1 MNKLFG
7 LLLLALSFVSCRKEA
22 TLWYSDWVLPVAG
35 DTLDLGNLTN
45 DSTLAV
51 ENGIYV
57 LDLHRKI
64 ASINLSEY
72 IELPDT
78 TIEQKFAISFSTLN
92 VPAGSSFVN
101 SNEDHVFD
109 LDDMQLKQARV
120 KSGRIILEVF
130 SPVETTTFFE
140 IELPSVTSGSEVVKK
155 TLSVAPGTLSSPA
168 SNSMEIDLAGYVID
182 LRGSNGLE
190 FNSLP
195 SKLKVTSDPSGS
207 AVVLHST
214 DSTRFIIRMENIRL
228 DYARGY
234 FGQQKIADNYV
245 FDSKFLK
252 NQVEGLLDLSAI
264 NLQLDFVNSI
274 KVSAKANLKK
284 LKNTN
289 TDNGN
294 SVELSNSVIGNP
306 FIVQSAS
313 GNWDNLQ
320 ATEKSLTFNSG
331 NSNLESFVEN
341 LGDQTQIDYELELNP
356 WGNTSGGWDEF
367 FPQSAL
373 DVELHA
379 QMPLNIG
386 MDDLVL
392 TDVFDFAVEQD
403 YSKTRVQS
411 GNLVLKIENAF
422 PLQGDLELEFLDAAG
437 QIIQSISNVEKI
449 QSAAYGLTNSLGI
462 LSKKSELTVP
472 FPEDLLLRLNDIKQI
487 RAVLKLNTPD
497 PVTGDSQQV
506 SIPEKAFFYIRVQTN
521 FKLENHLGE

>member
-1 MNKLFG
+1 MNKLAVLF
-7 LLLLALSFVSCRKEA
+7 LLAVLFASCRKEA

-35 DTLDLGNLTN
+35 DTLDLGQLTN

-51 ENGIYV
+51 ENGFYV

-64 ASINLSEY
+64 ASVKPSEY

-78 TIEQKFAISFSTLN
+78 TIEQKFAINFATLN
-92 VPAGSSFVN
+92 VPAGASFVN

-109 LDDMQLKQARV
+109 LDDMQLKKARV
-120 KSGRIILEVF
+120 KSGKIFLDVY
-130 SPVETTTFFE
+130 SPVQTKTFFE
-140 IELPSVTSGSEVVKK
+140 IELPSVTSASGVVKQ
-155 TLSVAPGTLSSPA
+155 TLEVPPGTEANPA
-168 SNSMEIDLAGYVID
+168 SNSLEIDLTGYLID
-182 LRGSNGLE
+182 LTGSTGLA

-195 SKLKVTSDPSGS
+195 SKLKVTSDPDGN

-214 DSTRFIIRMENIRL
+214 DSTRFVIRMQDIQM

-234 FGQQKIADNYV
+234 FGNHKISESYT

-252 NQVEGLLDLSAI
+252 NQVEGLLDLSAMD
-264 NLQLDFVNSI
+264 LQLDFENGI

-294 SVELSNSVIGNP
+294 SVELSNSIIGNA
-306 FIVQSAS
+306 FVLQSAT

-320 ATEKSLTFNSG
+320 PSEKTLAFDAG
-331 NSNLESFVEN
+331 NSNLEAFIEN

-373 DVELHA
+373 DVNLHA
-379 QMPLNIG
+379 QMPLNLA

-392 TDVFDFAVEQD
+392 SDTFALVIEQD
-403 YSKTRVQS
+403 YTKTQVQS
-411 GNLVLKIENAF
+411 GNLILKTENGF
-422 PLQGDLELEFLDAAG
+422 PFQGELELEFYDAAK
-437 QIIQSISNVEKI
+437 QKIHSITDLQKI
-449 QSAAYGLTNSLGI
+449 QSAAYGVANSLGT
-462 LSKKSELTVP
+462 LTQKSELIVP
-472 FPEDLLLRLNDIKQI
+472 FPEELLLRLNEIKQV
-487 RAVLKLNTPD
+487 RVVLTLNTPD
-497 PVTGDSQQV
+497 PGTGDIQKV
-506 SIPEKAFFYIRVQTN
+506 SIPEKAFFYIRINTN